1 MANELNLF
9 GGAGF
14 AALDCRPK
22 PACDPRP
29 VCPACGGLECL
40 CRPRFF
46 AGQLLTDEDLNRLD
60 HYIVAKNRLHN
71 RHLFGSGV
79 VCGLEVVC
87 STCDPASDGTVVVK
101 PGYALS
107 PCGNDIVVCAQES
120 VNVCD
125 LIDACRPRNDEC
137 YQPARREPDRPGV
150 AVGAAAGVRG
160 AAAVGAADQGTED
173 WVLAICYAERP
184 SRGVTAL
191 RGASCGCGTKSGS
204 CGCGGHL
211 GTASAKYGSTSSG
224 EASCGCG
231 GGGGSKTASTRRA
244 AKSGPRPPQCEPT
257 LTCES
262 YTFAVYKVPPANADR
277 KQDFGALIDRF
288 VCCIVP
294 LFEQLPQLPAN
305 NPTPKDFQDW
315 LTSFIQAV
323 RDFLISEGL
332 YDCDVVARIGAVVVP
347 EPGEQLQQYMNAW
360 TAAFI
365 AVVEV
370 IAAVFQKC
378 LCAALL
384 PPCPPPEMN
393 DCVPIAT
400 LTMGRGKCR
409 VKHICNISHRRFLVT
424 WPSVQYWLSWLPLF
438 STWIPQGDTLRK
450 LIEGFCCTPIAGLLG
465 LPEARRLNFVRD
477 APRAAAAIRARRNVA
492 PAADAR
498 VPEDAHPFTQLMAEA
513 MLGDRRVDAPTLL
526 LAALGATKKDGASLA
541 SDLDLRFPGQAMLV
555 HQILAPAMETFMPLL
570 GAVGGGQAVGGGTAA
585 LERSV
590 AALKKQVEAQA
601 AAIAKLQ
608 KR

>member
-1 MANELNLF
+1 MANDMNLF
-9 GGAGF
+9 GSAGLS
-14 AALDCRPK
+14 ALDCRPK

-46 AGQLLTDEDLNRLD
+46 TGQLLTDDDLNRLD

-107 PCGNDIVVCAQES
+107 PCGNDIVVCNQES

-125 LIDACRPRNDEC
+125 LIDACRPRRDDC
-137 YQPARREPDRPGV
+137 YQPAAAAPDNRV
-150 AVGAAAGVRG
+150 IGAAGGIRG
-160 AAAVGAADQGTED
+160 LDNVAEADPGTDD
-173 WVLAICYAERP
+173 WVLAICYTEKP

-191 RGASCGCGTKSGS
+191 RGASCGCGGKSGS
-204 CGCGGHL
+204 CGCGGHG
-211 GTASAKYGSTSSG
+211 GTAATSRTTSNG

-231 GGGGSKTASTRRA
+231 CGGGGKRATTKPA

-262 YTFAVYKVPPANADR
+262 YTFAVYKVPPKNADR
-277 KQDFGALIDRF
+277 QQDPGALINRF
-288 VCCIVP
+288 ICCIVP

-315 LTSFIQAV
+315 LTEFIQAV
-323 RDFLISEGL
+323 REFLISEGL
-332 YDCDVVARIGAVVVP
+332 YDCDVVAKIGVVVVP
-347 EPGEQLQQYMNAW
+347 AAGGQLQQYLNKW
-360 TAAFI
+360 VAAFI
-365 AVVEV
+365 AILE
-370 IAAVFQKC
+370 ILAAVFQKC

-400 LTMGRGKCR
+400 LTMARGRCR
-409 VKHICNISHRRFLVT
+409 VKHICNIGSRRFVMT
-424 WPSVQYWLSWLPLF
+424 WPSIQYWLSWLPLI
-438 STWIPQGDTLRK
+438 SKWYPQATTLRK
-450 LIEGFCCTPIAGLLG
+450 LIEGICCTPIAGLFGSAAL
-465 LPEARRLNFVRD
+465 EDVDYVRKEQ
-477 APRAAAAIRARRNVA
+477 PQNVLRARRVVA
-492 PAADAR
+492 GGVKGPI
-498 VPEDAHPFTQLMAEA
+498 PEDAHPFTQLMAEA
-513 MLGDRRVDAPTLL
+513 MLGDRTLDTPTLL
-526 LAALGATKKDGASLA
+526 LAALGATKKDGSPLA
-541 SDLDLRFPGQAMLV
+541 SNLDLQYPGQAMLV
-555 HQILAPAMETFMPLL
+555 HRVLAPALEPFLPLL
-570 GAVGGGQAVGGGTAA
+570 GAMGAGGGGDTAA

-590 AALKKQVEAQA
+590 TALKKQVEAQA